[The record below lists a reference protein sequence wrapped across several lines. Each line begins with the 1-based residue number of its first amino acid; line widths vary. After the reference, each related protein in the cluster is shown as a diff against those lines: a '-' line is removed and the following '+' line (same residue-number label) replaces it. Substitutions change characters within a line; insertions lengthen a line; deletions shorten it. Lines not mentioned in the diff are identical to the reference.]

1 MKPRRLRPS
10 GCPWRVLVSW
20 RIVCRREAG
29 WGGEQGRRWQEQA
42 VNTRRHYSNAAAHEV
57 RSGAPSITAP
67 GAGTCSHQAD
77 GKEEKMRLAGLHW
90 EQGGVGEEGLKR
102 ELWKENFL
110 TNYFVFSGFISDMR
124 KEMLCVFLRKCKF
137 LHFIHFKSSPLGL
150 LYWSIKFGG
159 LKWS

>member
-1 MKPRRLRPS
+1 M
-10 GCPWRVLVSW
+10 
-20 RIVCRREAG
+20 
-29 WGGEQGRRWQEQA
+29 
-42 VNTRRHYSNAAAHEV
+42 NTRRHYSNAAAHEV

-150 LYWSIKFGG
+150 LY
-159 LKWS
+159 